1 MGSQGRLEG
10 RSVLITGAGGGI
22 GAAMAGLFA
31 SEGAVVAVN
40 DVVAAKAE
48 AAASAIREAGGRA
61 EAMVADIS
69 SGRQVDELFR
79 RIRERFGGL
88 DVLVNNA
95 ITSTGDTN
103 IVDLDEEVFDRTI
116 AVCLKGPYLC
126 TRRAIPLMRER
137 GGGSIVTMSSV
148 NALFAVG
155 EAAYTAAKGGLIS
168 LMRLVAAEFGEWKIR
183 SNILCPGTISTEYCM
198 SYWKGY
204 PEGYRKL
211 VEMYPMGRI
220 GRPEEVARYA
230 LFLASEESSFV
241 TGSVCVVDGGLTAGR
256 KFEF

>member
-1 MGSQGRLEG
+1 
-10 RSVLITGAGGGI
+10 
-22 GAAMAGLFA
+22 MAGLFA
-31 SEGAVVAVN
+31 SEGAAVAVN
-40 DVVAAKAE
+40 DVVAERAE
-48 AAASAIREAGGRA
+48 AVAAAIGEAGGRA
-61 EAMVADIS
+61 AAMVADIS
-69 SGRQVDELFR
+69 SGEQVDR
-79 RIRERFGGL
+79 MMAQIQERFGGL

-95 ITSTGDTN
+95 ITSVGDTN
-103 IVDLDEEVFDRTI
+103 VVDVDEKVFDRTI

-126 TRRAIPLMRER
+126 TRRAIPMMRQR

-148 NALFAVG
+148 NALFGVG

-204 PEGYRKL
+204 PEGFRKL
-211 VEMYPMGRI
+211 LGMYPMGRI
-220 GRPEEVARYA
+220 GAPEEVARYA

-256 KFEF
+256 KLEF